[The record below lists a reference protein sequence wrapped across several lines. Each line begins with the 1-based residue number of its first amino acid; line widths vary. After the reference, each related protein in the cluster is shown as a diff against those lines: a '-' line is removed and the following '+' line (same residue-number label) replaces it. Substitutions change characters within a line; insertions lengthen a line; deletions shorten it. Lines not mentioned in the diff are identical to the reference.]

1 MVTGELEKR
10 APNRVRTDEALA
22 AELGRAM
29 SVVDDLGLNAQADEL
44 IDELR
49 SLPKPRLLVI
59 SGPSGV
65 GKDTVIEHMRIV
77 HPDFVFAVTATTRQR
92 RPGEIDGVHYFFMT
106 RQEFESLR
114 DQGEFLESAEV
125 YGHLYGV
132 PKDRVR
138 NALRAGKTVVVKVDV
153 QGASSIR
160 EIVPEAIFIFLLPPS
175 MAELMRRL
183 RGRKTDDPEALMAR
197 ISTASRE
204 LRAVK
209 DFDYVVFNENE
220 RLDETLSRIDAIM
233 EAENCRVL
241 QRHVT
246 L

>member
-1 MVTGELEKR
+1 VTGELER
-10 APNRVRTDEALA
+10 RTPDRTRTEERLA
-22 AELGRAM
+22 AELGRALT
-29 SVVDDLGLNAQADEL
+29 VAGDLGLNAQADEL

-49 SLPKPRLLVI
+49 SLPKPRLIVI

-106 RQEFESLR
+106 RQEFETLR
-114 DQGEFLESAEV
+114 EQGEFLESAEV

-138 NALRAGKTVVVKVDV
+138 NALHAGKTVVVKVDV

-160 EIVPEAIFIFLLPPS
+160 KIVPEAIFIFLLPPS

-197 ISTASRE
+197 IATASRE

-233 EAENCRVL
+233 EAENCCVV